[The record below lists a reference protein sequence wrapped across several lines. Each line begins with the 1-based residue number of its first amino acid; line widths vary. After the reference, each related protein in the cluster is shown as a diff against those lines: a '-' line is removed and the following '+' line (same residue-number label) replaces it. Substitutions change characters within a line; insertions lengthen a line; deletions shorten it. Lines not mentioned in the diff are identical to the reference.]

1 MVRRNIRVVLASG
14 QAKRR
19 RFLRAMVEE
28 QPEAVVIGQA
38 ENASGTIA
46 LARSLRPD
54 VVIIDSYLPHTV
66 ALETIPLSQIGGL
79 DAAQVTTQEI
89 PEMRVVLLN
98 TDTIPREGVMNS
110 DFIPLFSRETGG
122 RNNPFT
128 LQELLDETKTPDS
141 LIFATIQISPNR
153 NHKHKIAG
161 WCDRGMLAGVLAILL
176 GMIFIVT
183 LFLAVPGFIIAS
195 IGAVVLILGAA
206 GRLLTRFWYG
216 VGTPDKRMGEDR

>member
-1 MVRRNIRVVLASG
+1 MVRRNIRVILASG
-14 QAKRR
+14 YAKRR

-28 QPEAVVIGQA
+28 QPAAVVIGQA

-122 RNNPFT
+122 RPNPFT

-141 LIFATIQISPNR
+141 LIFATIQMSSNR
-153 NHKHKIAG
+153 NHKHKISG
-161 WCDRGMLAGVLAILL
+161 WCDRAMLAGVLAILL
-176 GMIFIVT
+176 GLIFIVT

-206 GRLLTRFWYG
+206 ARLLTRFWYG
-216 VGTPDKRMGEDR
+216 FGTPDRRVGKER